1 MSFGT
6 RERLS
11 DYWSSLD
18 GLVREVRPGQ
28 WYKQVIL
35 FIPVVFS
42 MNALNLDAW
51 VDATMGAVLFSAVA
65 GSIYIANDIADVE
78 EDRRHPTKRHRPIA
92 SGQVGITTAAV
103 TAVVLSVS
111 SLATAWVVEPTFAA
125 ILVAYV
131 AQNLLYDYALRDVL
145 IVDLLVISSGFVL
158 RAIGGILLI
167 GSPISPWLLL
177 STFLAALMLGSGKR
191 WAELERLDDPAE
203 ARTTLA
209 KYSTDF
215 LEFVFL
221 SVAAML
227 LFAYSLYTFFAR
239 DLAMMLTIPFA
250 YLAVFRYVYL
260 AIEGHI
266 SDPKEMLLD
275 RTTMVNFLLW
285 GITTLVLLYV
295 VPPGWSL

>member
-1 MSFGT
+1 MSFRT

-11 DYWSSLD
+11 DYWNSID
-18 GLVREVRPGQ
+18 GIVREVRPGQ

-51 VDATMGAVLFSAVA
+51 VDATVGAILFSAVA
-65 GSIYIANDIADVE
+65 GSVYIGNDIADVE
-78 EDRRHPTKRHRPIA
+78 EDRKHPTKRHRPIA
-92 SGQVGITTAAV
+92 SGQVGIRTASV

-111 SLATAWVVEPTFAA
+111 SLAAAWVLEPAFAA
-125 ILVAYV
+125 ILLAYV
-131 AQNLLYDYALRDVL
+131 AQNLFYDYVFRDVL
-145 IVDLLVISSGFVL
+145 IVDLLVISGGFVL
-158 RAIGGILLI
+158 RAIGGILVI

-191 WAELERLDDPAE
+191 WAELERLDNPAE
-203 ARTTLA
+203 ARATLE

-215 LEFVFL
+215 LEFIFL

-266 SDPKEMLLD
+266 TEPKEILLD
-275 RTTMVNFLLW
+275 RTTMINFVLW

-295 VPPGWSL
+295 VPPGWSF